1 MRKTFLLLSL
11 FVTTFFAASA
21 KVKLPAL
28 VGSNMVLQ
36 QKADVRVWG
45 EASPGAKVTISAT
58 WSKQKWNAAADKN
71 GSWSTFIKTPSAGGP
86 YDITVSD
93 GQPTV
98 LTNVLIGEVWVCSGQ
113 SNMDMPLNGYWNLPI
128 KGSNDV
134 IANSVQNKAIR
145 LFNVK
150 HDFSAAPKPD
160 CGGEWQESKPNS
172 VAWFSATGYN
182 FGLYLNKALNVP
194 VGLISS
200 CWGGSFVEAWM
211 DKETLSQYKDVD
223 YTAIE
228 KESVKPE
235 SKPTVLFNA
244 MINPLT
250 SYTIKGVIWYQ
261 GESNT
266 FNNSTYKEKF
276 SSMISLWRKQW
287 KQGDFPFF
295 YVEIAPYNYG
305 TPLEGA
311 LIREAQYKVMSM
323 LPNVGMAST
332 NDLVPEYDKD
342 NIHPNDKPSVGK
354 RLAYWALAKCYGYED
369 GLAYMGP
376 SYKSMEVNG
385 SKVTLTFNGAEHGF
399 GVEGDIV
406 GFEVAGNDRVFHSV
420 KASILATDRK
430 ILLESAEVSS
440 PVAVRYCFKNYSH
453 GNLYNLRGLP
463 VIPFRTD
470 DWK

>member
-1 MRKTFLLLSL
+1 MYKSFLLLALSVAA
-11 FVTTFFAASA
+11 FIGASA

-45 EASPGAKVTISAT
+45 EAKPGAKITISAT
-58 WSKQKWNAAADKN
+58 WSKQRWSTAADKN
-71 GSWSTFIKTPSAGGP
+71 GRWSTFIKTPAAGGP
-86 YDITVSD
+86 YELTVTD

-98 LTNVLIGEVWVCSGQ
+98 LTNILVGEVWVCSGQ
-113 SNMDMPLNGYWNLPI
+113 SNMDMPLSGYWNLPI

-134 IANSVQNKAIR
+134 IANSIQNKTIR

-150 HDFSAAPKPD
+150 HDFSAASKAD
-160 CGGEWQESKPNS
+160 CSGDWQESSPRS

-182 FGLYLNKALNVP
+182 FGLYLNRALNVP

-211 DKETLSQYKDVD
+211 DRETLGQFPDVD

-235 SKPTVLFNA
+235 SKPTVLYNA
-244 MINPLT
+244 MVKPLT

-266 FNNSTYKEKF
+266 FNNSTYKNKF

-287 KQGDFPFF
+287 GQGDFPFF

-311 LIREAQYKVMSM
+311 LIREAQYKIMAE

-376 SYKSMEVNG
+376 SYKSMEISG
-385 SKVTLTFNGAEHGF
+385 SKVTLTFNGAEQGF
-399 GVEGDIV
+399 GVEGEIV
-406 GFEVAGNDRVFHSV
+406 GFEVAGDDKVFHPA
-420 KASILATDRK
+420 KASILSSDRK
-430 ILLESAEVSS
+430 ILLESAEVAK
-440 PVAVRYCFKNYSH
+440 PVAVRYCFKNYSR
-453 GNLYNLRGLP
+453 GNLYNLKGLP